1 MDATTMLS
9 CWCPALLAAKVAANL
24 GAASPLWTSDIEAP
38 LYVAVLVFALL
49 AAGRADASLRLLVRV
64 EDHLESASPL

>member
-1 MDATTMLS
+1 MHRPRGP
-9 CWCPALLAAKVAANL
+9 CWCPALLAAGVAANL

-38 LYVAVLVFALL
+38 PYVAVLVFALL

-64 EDHLESASPL
+64 EDHLEASSPL